1 MSDSDTGQAIFLNGT
16 SSAGK
21 TTLAKVL
28 QRRLKEPHL
37 YVSLDQYRDS
47 LPDKYRGLN
56 SPPGTLG
63 YDGLNVVPIDSEDGK
78 KKITSIEFGA
88 YGKKVLHGM
97 CLSAAELMRSGLN
110 IIIDDILL
118 EPAFLEDYLEIF
130 SDLKV
135 YFIGLF
141 CALEVVEK
149 REASRIGRFPGTAE
163 SQLEACHAHEVYD
176 LSVDTSILS
185 PEECATRIIGRLG
198 EGEPEAFQKLSAY
211 PIVAMPR

>member
-1 MSDSDTGQAIFLNGT
+1 MSDRHLGQAIFLNGT

-21 TTLAKVL
+21 TTIAKVL
-28 QRRLKEPHL
+28 QSRLKEPYL

-63 YDGLNVVPIDSEDGK
+63 YDGLNVVPTDSKDG
-78 KKITSIEFGA
+78 KKITSIQLGD

-97 CLSAAELMRSGLN
+97 RASAAELVRNGLN

-118 EPAFLEDYLEIF
+118 EPDFLEDYLEIF

-149 REASRIGRFPGTAE
+149 REASRVGRFPGTAE
-163 SQLEACHAHEVYD
+163 SQLEVCHAHEVYD
-176 LSVDTSILS
+176 LSVDTSVLS
-185 PEECATRIIGRLG
+185 PDECATKIIDRIGSAT
-198 EGEPEAFQKLSAY
+198 PEAFDKL
-211 PIVAMPR
+211 RT

>member
-1 MSDSDTGQAIFLNGT
+1 MSDSDLGQAIFLNGT

-28 QRRLKEPHL
+28 QSRLKEPYL
-37 YVSLDQYRDS
+37 YVSLDQCRDS

-63 YDGLNVVPIDSEDGK
+63 YDGLNVVPIDSKDG
-78 KKITSIEFGA
+78 KKITSIQFGD

-97 CLSAAELMRSGLN
+97 RSAAADLVRNGLN

-118 EPAFLEDYLEIF
+118 EPDFLEDYLEIF

-141 CALEVVEK
+141 CPLEVVEK
-149 REASRIGRFPGTAE
+149 REASRVGRFPGTAE
-163 SQLEACHAHEVYD
+163 SQLEVCHAHGAYD

-185 PEECATRIIGRLG
+185 PDECATQIIDRLG
-198 EGEPEAFQKLSAY
+198 SATPQAFNKLR
-211 PIVAMPR
+211 I

>member
-1 MSDSDTGQAIFLNGT
+1 MNGYGTGQAILLNGT

-21 TTLAKVL
+21 TTLAKAL
-28 QRRLKEPHL
+28 QQKLNEPHL
-37 YVSLDQYRDS
+37 YVALDQYRDS

-63 YDGLNVVPIDSEDGK
+63 YDGLNVVPIELEDGR
-78 KKITSIEFGA
+78 KITSIKFGD

-97 CLSAAELMRSGLN
+97 RLSAAALVRNGLN

-130 SDLKV
+130 SDLNI

-141 CALEVVEK
+141 CDLKVAEE
-149 REASRIGRFPGTAE
+149 REASRLGRFPGTAE
-163 SQLEACHAHEVYD
+163 SQLEVCHAHGVYD

-185 PEECATRIIGRLG
+185 PEECATRIIARLDAG
-198 EGEPEAFQKLSAY
+198 KPKAFQKLRA
-211 PIVAMPR
+211 

>member
-1 MSDSDTGQAIFLNGT
+1 MNGYGTGQAILLNGT

-21 TTLAKVL
+21 TTLAKAL
-28 QRRLKEPHL
+28 QQKLNEPHL
-37 YVSLDQYRDS
+37 YVALDQYRDS

-63 YDGLNVVPIDSEDGK
+63 YDGLNVVPIELEDGR
-78 KKITSIEFGA
+78 KITSVKFGD

-97 CLSAAELMRSGLN
+97 RLSAAALVRNGLN

-130 SDLKV
+130 SDLNI

-141 CALEVVEK
+141 CDLEEVEK
-149 REASRIGRFPGTAE
+149 REASRLGRFPGTAE
-163 SQLEACHAHEVYD
+163 SQLEVCHAHGVYD

-185 PEECATRIIGRLG
+185 PEECATRIIARLDAG
-198 EGEPEAFQKLSAY
+198 KPEAFQKLRA
-211 PIVAMPR
+211 